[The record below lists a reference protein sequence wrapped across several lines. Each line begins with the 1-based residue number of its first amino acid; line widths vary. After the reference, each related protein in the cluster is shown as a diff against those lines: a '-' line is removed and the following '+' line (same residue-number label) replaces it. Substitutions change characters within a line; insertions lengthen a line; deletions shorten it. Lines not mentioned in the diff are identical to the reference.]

1 MIMRIILSWRFGVGH
16 ILIFLYYLILFY
28 IIVWCICSSC
38 VMQRTQA
45 VAEHV
50 MIYVCIMMYS
60 GAPLQLGERKT
71 SELMISVMNQTFE
84 SIHSMNA

>member
-1 MIMRIILSWRFGVGH
+1 
-16 ILIFLYYLILFY
+16 
-28 IIVWCICSSC
+28 
-38 VMQRTQA
+38 MQRTQA